1 MKRLFLTLLVLV
13 SANFAIQAMDLKRD
27 EVITK
32 HLTLEITQAAKDNNA
47 FITWEL
53 TGDWNSFDYN
63 FSQGSLKKNLY
74 TIYANDYQSYV
85 NGGNGITLTLTA
97 KSKAKTGNYTLM
109 MTVKETSKELEF
121 EANKMNLSMDI
132 NYDQGPIPFPWTL
145 VCIIAAVV
153 LIIILV
159 LNSKAKFPSG
169 LLQFGDHEVELKGK
183 KIVSAKSELGE
194 ENLPEGVDVV
204 FTKRIFGTFNGPIIK
219 ASEGCELMLS
229 DGTVV
234 SIGYK
239 LSEGDTLSGL
249 KDNNGYDIIIS
260 FN

>member
-13 SANFAIQAMDLKRD
+13 SANYAIQAMDLKRD

-85 NGGNGITLTLTA
+85 NGGNGITFTLTA

-109 MTVKETSKELEF
+109 MTVKETSNELEF
-121 EANKMNLSMDI
+121 EANKMNLSLDI

-145 VCIIAAVV
+145 VCIIAAIL
-153 LIIILV
+153 LIIIIV
-159 LNSKAKFPSG
+159 LNAKSKFPSG
-169 LLQFGDHEVELKGK
+169 LIQFGNIEVDLKGK
-183 KIVSAKSELGE
+183 KKVSAREELGDT
-194 ENLPEGVDVV
+194 LAAGVDVV
-204 FTKRIFGTFNGPIIK
+204 FVKKTFGSYNGPMIK
-219 ASEGCELMLS
+219 KIDGCELKRV
-229 DGTVV
+229 DG
-234 SIGYK
+234 SIIDKGEILY
-239 LSEGDTLSGL
+239 EGDTLYGMTDSLG
-249 KDNNGYDIIIS
+249 KDIVIRCS
-260 FN
+260 